1 MVVNDLKVRPNQP
14 EGSDL
19 AFKVRSRQK
28 PHGWSRFWSREF
40 DVRDENLCHLFSPEK
55 CPVVMKRSRTLEM
68 VSNLQR
74 NIFDLKVRHRGSQSS
89 IFVRTLRSFTTCC
102 PAVYSAGPVAIAIGT
117 ALRRVPG
124 TEPFPPRRSSLLI
137 V

>member
-1 MVVNDLKVRPNQP
+1 MAVLLTIQGKCAGLRAKSAHISSHLPTMLLVNDLKVRPNQP
-14 EGSDL
+14 EGSNF

-28 PHGWSRFWSREF
+28 PHGWSRFWSRGF

-74 NIFDLKVRHRGSQSS
+74 NTFDLKVRHRDSQSS
-89 IFVRTLRSFTTCC
+89 IFVRTLRSFTIN
-102 PAVYSAGPVAIAIGT
+102 SLKGGPI
-117 ALRRVPG
+117 LH
-124 TEPFPPRRSSLLI
+124 
-137 V
+137 

>member
-14 EGSDL
+14 EGSNF

-28 PHGWSRFWSREF
+28 PHGWIRSWSRGF

-74 NIFDLKVRHRGSQSS
+74 NTFDLKVRHRGSQSS
-89 IFVRTLRSFTTCC
+89 IFVRTFRSFTT
-102 PAVYSAGPVAIAIGT
+102 
-117 ALRRVPG
+117 RRRCHMDHSKKK
-124 TEPFPPRRSSLLI
+124 PPQSFEA
-137 V
+137 

>member
-89 IFVRTLRSFTTCC
+89 HFVRTLRSFTRNQPTNI
-102 PAVYSAGPVAIAIGT
+102 P
-117 ALRRVPG
+117 LVPKPKVR
-124 TEPFPPRRSSLLI
+124 PFWGSRMSHGVKVRTPPRSI
-137 V
+137 G